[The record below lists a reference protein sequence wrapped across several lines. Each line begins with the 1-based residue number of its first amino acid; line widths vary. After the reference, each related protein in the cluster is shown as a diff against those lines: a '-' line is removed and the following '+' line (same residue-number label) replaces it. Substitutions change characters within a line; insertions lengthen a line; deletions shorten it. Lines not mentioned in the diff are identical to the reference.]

1 MNMLDHY
8 LVQSYNWNNR
18 RPRRAAEGEFDL
30 NTWDVAPQ
38 RRNSNALQYF
48 HPGMVS
54 VTLALIVLVVGL

>member
-8 LVQSYNWNNR
+8 LVQTYNWNNR

-38 RRNSNALQYF
+38 PQKSTAMQYF

-54 VTLALIVLVVGL
+54 VTLALIVLAVSL

>member
-18 RPRRAAEGEFDL
+18 RPRRPADGEFDP
-30 NTWDVAPQ
+30 NAWEYAPQ
-38 RRNSNALQYF
+38 GRKTGAVQYF

-54 VTLALIVLVVGL
+54 VTLALLVLIASL